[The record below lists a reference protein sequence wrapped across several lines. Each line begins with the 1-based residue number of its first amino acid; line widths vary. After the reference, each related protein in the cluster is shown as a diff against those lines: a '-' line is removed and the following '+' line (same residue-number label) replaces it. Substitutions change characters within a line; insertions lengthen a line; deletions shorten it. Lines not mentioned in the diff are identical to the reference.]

1 MHIKFLAHGQGSA
14 RGAVN
19 YLLGE
24 RDHNGEERA
33 EVTVLSG
40 DPHLVAEVAD
50 ASAHQWRYT
59 SGVIAWSPE
68 DNPTPEQINQV
79 VQDFERTAFAGLDPD
94 QYATCAVLHREQDG
108 TAHIH
113 TLTARVELSTGK
125 ALNIAPPGHEKTFD
139 PLRDY
144 WNHSQGWARPD
155 DPERFRH
162 VQPGHEP
169 HRSHPDRHPKTR
181 AEITAHIEA
190 LAADGLVT
198 NAKEVRQ
205 ELADI
210 GEITRASKDYVSVR
224 PHGEDKPIRL
234 RGELYR
240 DNWTTDQTLEREA
253 RRAQS
258 AAAGRDGQRDPD
270 AAERARKRLEAAT
283 GRREAYHRERYQRP
297 EPQLEQAAELSRGWA
312 TGADRTDREAPSHG
326 SGTGRALEPGGRT
339 TELDAP
345 GSDHGGRDADRQR
358 PGGERPPANRL
369 ADQQAHPAPTDLEH
383 RDPAG
388 RKPAEI
394 TPRSGD
400 PGDRWTYLSG
410 GGRQQHRMDGD
421 MGRGGRP
428 EARSQADGVT
438 NDDRARNLALAAVRA
453 AASRIGAAGKRAYR
467 TAERAFQAARALSG
481 ATGDVPSRQRG
492 ATPRPGTERQ
502 TERRDGRQT
511 DRAFRDADRAAD
523 RLQDAVTAAAK
534 EYQARLARHEE
545 QQRKRQEAVEA
556 LREREE
562 RHRKAEPTVKQFT
575 ALCRKRALG
584 MTGFRDGSADWR
596 DTPEPLREQIDRY
609 NALPEAAQQRVLG
622 ELRDDPAKAANMAG
636 VLKKRGH
643 ALDKGRDMGM

>member
-224 PHGEDKPIRL
+224 PHDEDKPIRL

-240 DNWTTDQTLEREA
+240 DDWTIDQTLEREA

-297 EPQLEQAAELSRGWA
+297 EPQLEQAAELSHDWA

-339 TELDAP
+339 AELDAP
-345 GSDHGGRDADRQR
+345 GSDHGSRDAGRGRYDGGWNSHSRPSDRQ
-358 PGGERPPANRL
+358 PLTEIGDTPA
-369 ADQQAHPAPTDLEH
+369 
-383 RDPAG
+383 RDPAHRADATVG
-388 RKPAEI
+388 RS
-394 TPRSGD
+394 SGD
-400 PGDRWTYLSG
+400 HHHRRSDIPGWRGVAREHGKRDARYRADEHKGLT
-410 GGRQQHRMDGD
+410 HDGT
-421 MGRGGRP
+421 GNP
-428 EARSQADGVT
+428 
-438 NDDRARNLALAAVRA
+438 ALTAVRA
-453 AASRIGAAGKRAYR
+453 AAARLRAASERLIKTATELAKGAGRA
-467 TAERAFQAARALSG
+467 AE
-481 ATGDVPSRQRG
+481 RQRG
-492 ATPRPGTERQ
+492 ATPSTAPERPEERGS
-502 TERRDGRQT
+502 GRQT
-511 DRAFRDADRAAD
+511 DQALRGADRAAD
-523 RLQDAVTAAAK
+523 RLTDAVKQTAQD
-534 EYQARLARHEE
+534 YQARLAQQAQ
-545 QQRKRQEAVEA
+545 QQRKAQQQAELARQREA
-556 LREREE
+556 
-562 RHRKAEPTVKQFT
+562 RHKQAEPIINEFT
-575 ALCRKRALG
+575 ALCRKRSLG
-584 MTGFRDGSADWR
+584 MAGYRDSSSDWK
-596 DTPEPLREQIDRY
+596 DTPQQLREQVDNY
-609 NALPEAAQQRVLG
+609 NAMPEAAQRRVLADMK
-622 ELRDDPAKAANMAG
+622 DDPAKAKGIAD
-636 VLKKRGH
+636 LLQQR
-643 ALDKGRDMGM
+643 ALVRSRDHGLGM

>member
-24 RDHNGEERA
+24 HDHNGEERA

-40 DPHLVAEVAD
+40 DPRLVAEVAD

-240 DNWTTDQTLEREA
+240 DNWTIDQTLEREA
-253 RRAQS
+253 RRAQI

-270 AAERARKRLEAAT
+270 AAEQARKHLEAAT

-312 TGADRTDREAPSHG
+312 TGTDRADREALSHG
-326 SGTGRALEPGGRT
+326 SGTGRAAESGRWPS
-339 TELDAP
+339 ELDTP
-345 GSDHGGRDADRQR
+345 SSDHGSRDAGRGQYDGGWNSPSR
-358 PGGERPPANRL
+358 PSDKQPFAAAG
-369 ADQQAHPAPTDLEH
+369 DTST
-383 RDPAG
+383 RDPASRVNASVWRSPGNTHDSGSDVPGWGGVDRENG
-388 RKPAEI
+388 RRDAGSRADENKEL
-394 TPRSGD
+394 RH
-400 PGDRWTYLSG
+400 DRTG
-410 GGRQQHRMDGD
+410 N
-421 MGRGGRP
+421 
-428 EARSQADGVT
+428 T
-438 NDDRARNLALAAVRA
+438 ALTAVRA
-453 AASRIGAAGKRAYR
+453 TAARLRAAGKRAIR
-467 TAERAFQAARALSG
+467 AAQTLADGVERPA
-481 ATGDVPSRQRG
+481 DHERG
-492 ATPRPGTERQ
+492 ATPRTEGERPEARRGYRLTDSALQRAESAIEQLGQAVGRVTSAYQAWMAREAERERQ
-502 TERRDGRQT
+502 TR
-511 DRAFRDADRAAD
+511 
-523 RLQDAVTAAAK
+523 
-534 EYQARLARHEE
+534 E
-545 QQRKRQEAVEA
+545 QQ
-556 LREREE
+556 
-562 RHRKAEPTVKQFT
+562 AEKQ
-575 ALCRKRALG
+575 
-584 MTGFRDGSADWR
+584 
-596 DTPEPLREQIDRY
+596 REQVQE
-609 NALPEAAQQRVLG
+609 PQQPPPLS
-622 ELRDDPAKAANMAG
+622 
-636 VLKKRGH
+636 RG
-643 ALDKGRDMGM
+643 GMER

>member
-59 SGVIAWSPE
+59 SSVIAWSPE

-79 VQDFERTAFAGLDPD
+79 VQDFERTAFAGLDRD

-162 VQPGHEP
+162 VQHGHEAQP
-169 HRSHPDRHPKTR
+169 RSDDPIIKEESEEKAPKKHPRSR
-181 AEITAHIEA
+181 LEITAYIEEMI
-190 LAADGLVT
+190 ADELVT
-198 NAKEVRQ
+198 NAQEIRQ
-205 ELADI
+205 ALADI

-224 PHGEDKPIRL
+224 PHGEDRPIRL

-240 DNWTTDQTLEREA
+240 DNWTIDQTLEREA

-312 TGADRTDREAPSHG
+312 TGTDRADREAPSHG
-326 SGTGRALEPGGRT
+326 SGTGRAVESDRWPS
-339 TELDAP
+339 ELDAP

-358 PGGERPPANRL
+358 PGGEWHPANRL
-369 ADQQAHPAPTDLEH
+369 ADQQAHPALTDLE
-383 RDPAG
+383 RGDPAG
-388 RKPAEI
+388 RVNASVERSFGNTHDSGRDVPGWRSVDREYGRRRGAGSRADEHKELNHDGTGNPAL
-394 TPRSGD
+394 TAVRA
-400 PGDRWTYLSG
+400 TA
-410 GGRQQHRMDGD
+410 
-421 MGRGGRP
+421 
-428 EARSQADGVT
+428 ARLRAAGERAIRAAQTLADGVERPT
-438 NDDRARNLALAAVRA
+438 DR
-453 AASRIGAAGKRAYR
+453 
-467 TAERAFQAARALSG
+467 E
-481 ATGDVPSRQRG
+481 RG
-492 ATPRPGTERQ
+492 ATPRAEGERSEARRGYRLTDSALQRADSAIEQLGQAVGRVTSAYQAWMARQAERERQ
-502 TERRDGRQT
+502 TR
-511 DRAFRDADRAAD
+511 
-523 RLQDAVTAAAK
+523 
-534 EYQARLARHEE
+534 E
-545 QQRKRQEAVEA
+545 QQAEKQRQQAQ
-556 LREREE
+556 ER
-562 RHRKAEPTVKQFT
+562 
-575 ALCRKRALG
+575 
-584 MTGFRDGSADWR
+584 
-596 DTPEPLREQIDRY
+596 
-609 NALPEAAQQRVLG
+609 QQRPP
-622 ELRDDPAKAANMAG
+622 RS
-636 VLKKRGH
+636 RG
-643 ALDKGRDMGM
+643 GMER

>member
-50 ASAHQWRYT
+50 ASVNQWRYT

-79 VQDFERTAFAGLDPD
+79 VRDFERTAFAGLDPD
-94 QYATCAVLHREQDG
+94 QYATCAVLHREKDG

-144 WNHSQGWARPD
+144 WNHLQGWARPD

-190 LAADGLVT
+190 MAADGLVT

-240 DNWTTDQTLEREA
+240 DNWAIDQTLEREA

-283 GRREAYHRERYQRP
+283 GRRKAYHRERYQRP

-312 TGADRTDREAPSHG
+312 TGADRTDREAPSHS
-326 SGTGRALEPGGRT
+326 SGTGRAVESGRWPS
-339 TELDAP
+339 ELDAP
-345 GSDHGGRDADRQR
+345 GSNHGGRDADRQR
-358 PGGERPPANRL
+358 PGGEWPPANRL
-369 ADQQAHPAPTDLEH
+369 ADQQAHPAPTDLE
-383 RDPAG
+383 RGDPAG
-388 RKPAEI
+388 RVDASVG
-394 TPRSGD
+394 RS
-400 PGDRWTYLSG
+400 SG
-410 GGRQQHRMDGD
+410 NTHDSGRDVLGWGG
-421 MGRGGRP
+421 MGREHGRRD
-428 EARSQADGVT
+428 AGSRADEHKELTHDGT
-438 NDDRARNLALAAVRA
+438 GNPALAAVRA
-453 AASRIGAAGKRAYR
+453 AAARLRAASERLIKTATELAKGAGRA
-467 TAERAFQAARALSG
+467 AERK
-481 ATGDVPSRQRG
+481 RG
-492 ATPRPGTERQ
+492 ATPSTAPERPEERGS
-502 TERRDGRQT
+502 GRQT
-511 DRAFRDADRAAD
+511 DQALRGADRAAD
-523 RLQDAVTAAAK
+523 RLTDAVKQTAQD
-534 EYQARLARHEE
+534 YQARLAQQAQ
-545 QQRKRQEAVEA
+545 QQRKAQQQAELARQREA
-556 LREREE
+556 
-562 RHRKAEPTVKQFT
+562 RHKQAEPIVNEFT
-575 ALCRKRALG
+575 ALCRKRSLG
-584 MTGFRDGSADWR
+584 MAGYR
-596 DTPEPLREQIDRY
+596 DTSSDWKDTPQRLREQVDNY
-609 NALPEAAQQRVLG
+609 NAMPEAAQRRVLADMK
-622 ELRDDPAKAANMAG
+622 DDPAKAKGMAD
-636 VLKKRGH
+636 LLQQR
-643 ALDKGRDMGM
+643 ALVRSRDHGFGL

>member
-1 MHIKFLAHGQGSA
+1 MHIKFLTHGQGSA

-169 HRSHPDRHPKTR
+169 HRSHPDRYPKTR

-224 PHGEDKPIRL
+224 PHDEDKPIRL

-240 DNWTTDQTLEREA
+240 DDWTIDQTLEREA
-253 RRAQS
+253 RRTQS

-297 EPQLEQAAELSRGWA
+297 DPQLEQATELSHGWA
-312 TGADRTDREAPSHG
+312 AGADRTDREASSHG
-326 SGTGRALEPGGRT
+326 SSTGRAVESGRWPA
-339 TELDAP
+339 ELDAP
-345 GSDHGGRDADRQR
+345 GSDHGSRDADRQR
-358 PGGERPPANRL
+358 PGGEWHLANRL
-369 ADQQAHPAPTDLEH
+369 ADQQAHPALADLEH
-383 RDPAG
+383 RDPTG
-388 RKPAEI
+388 REPAEAA
-394 TPRSGD
+394 PGRGDSDNQWPDLLSGD
-400 PGDRWTYLSG
+400 RRTAGVGWLR
-410 GGRQQHRMDGD
+410 
-421 MGRGGRP
+421 GRGSR
-428 EARSQADGVT
+428 ETARDTANGGITHDGT
-438 NDDRARNLALAAVRA
+438 GNAAIAAIRA
-453 AASRIGAAGKRAYR
+453 AAARFRAASERLIKTATELAKGAGRA
-467 TAERAFQAARALSG
+467 AE
-481 ATGDVPSRQRG
+481 RQRG
-492 ATPRPGTERQ
+492 ATPSTAPERPEERGS
-502 TERRDGRQT
+502 GRQT
-511 DRAFRDADRAAD
+511 GYALRGADRAAD
-523 RLQDAVTAAAK
+523 RLTDAVKQAAQD
-534 EYQARLARHEE
+534 YQARLSLQAQ
-545 QQRKRQEAVEA
+545 QQRKAQQQAELARQREA
-556 LREREE
+556 
-562 RHRKAEPTVKQFT
+562 RHKQAEPIVNEFT
-575 ALCRKRALG
+575 ALCRKRSLG
-584 MTGFRDGSADWR
+584 MAGYRDSSSDWK
-596 DTPEPLREQIDRY
+596 DTPQQLREQVDNY
-609 NALPEAAQQRVLG
+609 NAMPETSQQRVLA
-622 ELRDDPAKAANMAG
+622 EMKDDPAKAKG
-636 VLKKRGH
+636 VADLLQQR
-643 ALDKGRDMGM
+643 ALVRSRDHGLGM

>member
-224 PHGEDKPIRL
+224 PHGEDKAIRL

-240 DNWTTDQTLEREA
+240 DNWTIDQTLEREA

-369 ADQQAHPAPTDLEH
+369 ADQQAHPAPTDLE
-383 RDPAG
+383 RGDPAG
-388 RKPAEI
+388 RVDASVGRSSGNTHDSGRDVLGWGSVDREHGRRRDTGSRADEHKELTHDGTGNPAI
-394 TPRSGD
+394 
-400 PGDRWTYLSG
+400 
-410 GGRQQHRMDGD
+410 
-421 MGRGGRP
+421 
-428 EARSQADGVT
+428 
-438 NDDRARNLALAAVRA
+438 AAVRA
-453 AASRIGAAGKRAYR
+453 AAARFRAASERLIKAATELAKGAGRA
-467 TAERAFQAARALSG
+467 AE
-481 ATGDVPSRQRG
+481 RQRG
-492 ATPRPGTERQ
+492 ATPSTAPERPEERGS
-502 TERRDGRQT
+502 GRQT
-511 DRAFRDADRAAD
+511 DQALRGADRAAD
-523 RLQDAVTAAAK
+523 RLTDAVKQTAQD
-534 EYQARLARHEE
+534 YQARLAQQAQ
-545 QQRKRQEAVEA
+545 QQRKAQQQAELARQREA
-556 LREREE
+556 
-562 RHRKAEPTVKQFT
+562 RHKQAEPIVNEFT
-575 ALCRKRALG
+575 ALCRKRSLG
-584 MTGFRDGSADWR
+584 MAGYR
-596 DTPEPLREQIDRY
+596 DTSSDWKDTPQQLREQVDNY
-609 NALPEAAQQRVLG
+609 NAMPEAAQRRVLADMK
-622 ELRDDPAKAANMAG
+622 DDPAKAKGMAD
-636 VLKKRGH
+636 LLQQR
-643 ALDKGRDMGM
+643 ALVRSRDHGLGM

>member
-198 NAKEVRQ
+198 NANEVRQ

-224 PHGEDKPIRL
+224 LHGEDKPIRL

-240 DNWTTDQTLEREA
+240 DNWTIDQTLEREA

-297 EPQLEQAAELSRGWA
+297 EPQLEQAAELSRSWA
-312 TGADRTDREAPSHG
+312 TGTDRADQQAPSHG
-326 SGTGRALEPGGRT
+326 SSASRAVESGWWPS
-339 TELDAP
+339 ELDAP
-345 GSDHGGRDADRQR
+345 GSDHGSRDADCQR
-358 PGGERPPANRL
+358 PGGEWPPADRL
-369 ADQQAHPAPTDLEH
+369 ADQQAHPAPTDPE
-383 RDPAG
+383 RGDPAG
-388 RKPAEI
+388 REPTETA
-394 TPRSGD
+394 PGRGDSHDQWPDLLSGD
-400 PGDRWTYLSG
+400 RRSAGV
-410 GGRQQHRMDGD
+410 GRLR
-421 MGRGGRP
+421 GRGSR
-428 EARSQADGVT
+428 ET
-438 NDDRARNLALAAVRA
+438 ARNTANGGMTHDGTGNPAIAAVRA
-453 AASRIGAAGKRAYR
+453 AAARFRAASERLIKTATELAKGAGRA
-467 TAERAFQAARALSG
+467 AE
-481 ATGDVPSRQRG
+481 RQRG
-492 ATPRPGTERQ
+492 ATPSTAPERPEERGS
-502 TERRDGRQT
+502 GRHT
-511 DRAFRDADRAAD
+511 DQALRGANRAAD
-523 RLQDAVTAAAK
+523 RLTGAVRQTVQD
-534 EYQARLARHEE
+534 YQAWLAQQAQ
-545 QQRKRQEAVEA
+545 QQRKAQQQAELVRQREA
-556 LREREE
+556 
-562 RHRKAEPTVKQFT
+562 RHKQAEPIVNEFM
-575 ALCRKRALG
+575 ALCRKRSLG
-584 MTGFRDGSADWR
+584 MAGYRDSSSDWK
-596 DTPEPLREQIDRY
+596 DTPQQLREQVDSY
-609 NALPEAAQQRVLG
+609 NAMPEAAQRRVLADMK
-622 ELRDDPAKAANMAG
+622 DDPAKAKGMAD
-636 VLKKRGH
+636 LLQQR
-643 ALDKGRDMGM
+643 ALVRSRDHGFGL

>member
-198 NAKEVRQ
+198 NANEVRQ

-224 PHGEDKPIRL
+224 PHGEDQPIRL

-240 DNWTTDQTLEREA
+240 DNWTIDQTLEREA

-258 AAAGRDGQRDPD
+258 AAVGRDGQRDPG
-270 AAERARKRLEAAT
+270 AADRARKRLEAAT

-312 TGADRTDREAPSHG
+312 TGTDRADQQAPSHG
-326 SGTGRALEPGGRT
+326 SRTGRAVESGRWPS
-339 TELDAP
+339 ELDAP
-345 GSDHGGRDADRQR
+345 GSDHGSRDAGRGRYDGEWNSHSRPSDRQ
-358 PGGERPPANRL
+358 PLTEIGDTPA
-369 ADQQAHPAPTDLEH
+369 
-383 RDPAG
+383 RDPAHRTDAAVG
-388 RKPAEI
+388 R
-394 TPRSGD
+394 S
-400 PGDRWTYLSG
+400 SG
-410 GGRQQHRMDGD
+410 GYYHRRSDIPGWGSVEGEHGRWDARYRADEHKELTYDGT
-421 MGRGGRP
+421 GNP
-428 EARSQADGVT
+428 
-438 NDDRARNLALAAVRA
+438 ALAAIRATAARLRA
-453 AASRIGAAGKRAYR
+453 AGQRIVRSAHTLADNVER
-467 TAERAFQAARALSG
+467 T
-481 ATGDVPSRQRG
+481 TGCQRG
-492 ATPRPGTERQ
+492 ATPGAEGERPEA
-502 TERRDGRQT
+502 RRGYRLTDNALQRADSALEHLGQAVGR
-511 DRAFRDADRAAD
+511 
-523 RLQDAVTAAAK
+523 VTSA
-534 EYQARLARHEE
+534 YQAWMARQAE
-545 QQRKRQEAVEA
+545 RKRQSYEQQAA
-556 LREREE
+556 TKTQ
-562 RHRKAEPTVKQFT
+562 HRSH
-575 ALCRKRALG
+575 G
-584 MTGFRDGSADWR
+584 
-596 DTPEPLREQIDRY
+596 
-609 NALPEAAQQRVLG
+609 
-622 ELRDDPAKAANMAG
+622 
-636 VLKKRGH
+636 RGGIG
-643 ALDKGRDMGM
+643 L

>member
-68 DNPTPEQINQV
+68 DNPTSEQINQV

-94 QYATCAVLHREQDG
+94 QYATCAVLHREQEG

-162 VQPGHEP
+162 VQLGHES
-169 HRSHPDRHPKTR
+169 HRSRPDRHPKTR
-181 AEITAHIEA
+181 AEITEHIEQ

-240 DNWTTDQTLEREA
+240 DNWTIDQTLEREA

-270 AAERARKRLEAAT
+270 AAERARERLEAAT

-312 TGADRTDREAPSHG
+312 TGTDRADREAPSHG
-326 SGTGRALEPGGRT
+326 SGTGRAVESGRWPS
-339 TELDAP
+339 ELDAP
-345 GSDHGGRDADRQR
+345 GSDHGSRDADRQR
-358 PGGERPPANRL
+358 SGGERHPANRL
-369 ADQQAHPAPTDLEH
+369 ADQQAHPALADLE
-383 RDPAG
+383 R
-388 RKPAEI
+388 
-394 TPRSGD
+394 GD
-400 PGDRWTYLSG
+400 PK
-410 GGRQQHRMDGD
+410 
-421 MGRGGRP
+421 GRGAAPARRSSRNSHDRGR
-428 EARSQADGVT
+428 AVSSRRGVDWDDKRSTDAGNPAHEVT
-438 NDDRARNLALAAVRA
+438 HDRTGNPAIAAVRA
-453 AASRIGAAGKRAYR
+453 AASRFRAAGERLIKTATELAKGAGRA
-467 TAERAFQAARALSG
+467 AE
-481 ATGDVPSRQRG
+481 RQRG
-492 ATPRPGTERQ
+492 ATPRPASERPE
-502 TERRDGRQT
+502 ERGSGRQT
-511 DRAFRDADRAAD
+511 DLAFRGADRAVD
-523 RLQDAVTAAAK
+523 RLADAVKQMAQD
-534 EYQARLARHEE
+534 YQARLAQQAQ
-545 QQRKRQEAVEA
+545 QQRKAQQQAELARQREA
-556 LREREE
+556 
-562 RHRKAEPTVKQFT
+562 RHKQAEPIVNEFT
-575 ALCRKRALG
+575 ALCRKRSLG
-584 MTGFRDGSADWR
+584 MAGYRDSSSDWK
-596 DTPEPLREQIDRY
+596 DTPQQLREQVDNY
-609 NALPEAAQQRVLG
+609 NAMPETAQRRVLA
-622 ELRDDPAKAANMAG
+622 EMKDDPAKA
-636 VLKKRGH
+636 
-643 ALDKGRDMGM
+643 KGIADLLQQRTLVRSRNHDFGM

>member
-240 DNWTTDQTLEREA
+240 DNWTIDQTLEREA

-297 EPQLEQAAELSRGWA
+297 EPQLEQAVELSRDWA

-339 TELDAP
+339 AELDAP

-358 PGGERPPANRL
+358 PGGERHPANRL
-369 ADQQAHPAPTDLEH
+369 ADQQAHPAPTDLE
-383 RDPAG
+383 RGDPAG
-388 RKPAEI
+388 REPTETA
-394 TPRSGD
+394 PGRGDSHDQWPDLLSGD
-400 PGDRWTYLSG
+400 RRPAGV
-410 GGRQQHRMDGD
+410 GRYR
-421 MGRGGRP
+421 GRGSR
-428 EARSQADGVT
+428 ET
-438 NDDRARNLALAAVRA
+438 ARNTANGGMTHDGTGNPAIAAVRA
-453 AASRIGAAGKRAYR
+453 AAARFRAAGERLIKTATELAKNAGRA
-467 TAERAFQAARALSG
+467 AEQ
-481 ATGDVPSRQRG
+481 QRG
-492 ATPRPGTERQ
+492 ATPSPAPERPEERGS
-502 TERRDGRQT
+502 GRQT
-511 DRAFRDADRAAD
+511 DQALRGADRAVD
-523 RLQDAVTAAAK
+523 RLTDAVKQTAQD
-534 EYQARLARHEE
+534 YQARLAQQAQ
-545 QQRKRQEAVEA
+545 QQRKAQQQAELARQREA
-556 LREREE
+556 
-562 RHRKAEPTVKQFT
+562 RHKQAEPIVNEFT
-575 ALCRKRALG
+575 ALCRKRSLG
-584 MTGFRDGSADWR
+584 MAGYR
-596 DTPEPLREQIDRY
+596 DTSSDWKDTPQQLREQVDNY
-609 NALPEAAQQRVLG
+609 NAMPEVAQRRVLADMK
-622 ELRDDPAKAANMAG
+622 DDPAKAKGMAD
-636 VLKKRGH
+636 LLQQR
-643 ALDKGRDMGM
+643 ALVRSRDHGFGL

>member
-24 RDHNGEERA
+24 RDHSGEKRA

-50 ASAHQWRYT
+50 ASTHQWRYT

-108 TAHIH
+108 KAHIH

-224 PHGEDKPIRL
+224 LHGEDKPIRL

-240 DNWTTDQTLEREA
+240 DNWTIDQTLEREA

-312 TGADRTDREAPSHG
+312 AGADRADREAPSHG
-326 SGTGRALEPGGRT
+326 SSTGRTLESGGRT

-345 GSDHGGRDADRQR
+345 GSDHGGRDADSQR
-358 PGGERPPANRL
+358 PGGEWHPADRL
-369 ADQQAHPAPTDLEH
+369 ADQQAHPALTDLE
-383 RDPAG
+383 RGDPAG
-388 RKPAEI
+388 RVNASVG
-394 TPRSGD
+394 RSSGNTHD
-400 PGDRWTYLSG
+400 SGRNVLGWGSVDREH
-410 GGRQQHRMDGD
+410 GRRDAGS
-421 MGRGGRP
+421 R
-428 EARSQADGVT
+428 ADE
-438 NDDRARNLALAAVRA
+438 NKELRYDRTGNTALTAVRA
-453 AASRIGAAGKRAYR
+453 TAARLRAAGKRAILAAQ
-467 TAERAFQAARALSG
+467 TLADGVERPAGRE
-481 ATGDVPSRQRG
+481 RG
-492 ATPRPGTERQ
+492 ATSRTEGKRPEARRGYRLTDSALQRADSAIEQLGQAVGRVTSAYQAWMARQAERDRQTREQQAEKQRQQAQERQ
-502 TERRDGRQT
+502 QRPPRSRSGMER
-511 DRAFRDADRAAD
+511 
-523 RLQDAVTAAAK
+523 
-534 EYQARLARHEE
+534 
-545 QQRKRQEAVEA
+545 
-556 LREREE
+556 
-562 RHRKAEPTVKQFT
+562 
-575 ALCRKRALG
+575 
-584 MTGFRDGSADWR
+584 
-596 DTPEPLREQIDRY
+596 
-609 NALPEAAQQRVLG
+609 
-622 ELRDDPAKAANMAG
+622 
-636 VLKKRGH
+636 
-643 ALDKGRDMGM
+643 

>member
-162 VQPGHEP
+162 VQPGHEA

-224 PHGEDKPIRL
+224 PDGEDKPIRL

-240 DNWTTDQTLEREA
+240 DNWTIDQTLEREA

-283 GRREAYHRERYQRP
+283 GRREAYHRDRYQRP

-312 TGADRTDREAPSHG
+312 TGADRADREAPSHG
-326 SGTGRALEPGGRT
+326 SSTGRALEPGGRT
-339 TELDAP
+339 AELEAP
-345 GSDHGGRDADRQR
+345 GSDHGVRNADRQR
-358 PGGERPPANRL
+358 PGGKWHPADRL
-369 ADQQAHPAPTDLEH
+369 ADQQAHPTLTDLE
-383 RDPAG
+383 RGDPAG
-388 RKPAEI
+388 RVNASVG
-394 TPRSGD
+394 RS
-400 PGDRWTYLSG
+400 SG
-410 GGRQQHRMDGD
+410 NTHDSGRDVS
-421 MGRGGRP
+421 GRGSVDREHGRRD
-428 EARSQADGVT
+428 AGSRADEHKELIHDGT
-438 NDDRARNLALAAVRA
+438 GNPALAAVRA
-453 AASRIGAAGKRAYR
+453 AAARLRAAGKRLIK
-467 TAERAFQAARALSG
+467 TAAELAKNAGRAAEQ
-481 ATGDVPSRQRG
+481 QRG
-492 ATPRPGTERQ
+492 ATPSTAPERPEERGS
-502 TERRDGRQT
+502 GRQT
-511 DRAFRDADRAAD
+511 DQALRGADRAAD
-523 RLQDAVTAAAK
+523 RLTNAVKQTAQD
-534 EYQARLARHEE
+534 YQARLAQQTD
-545 QQRKRQEAVEA
+545 QQRKAQQQAELSRQREA
-556 LREREE
+556 
-562 RHRKAEPTVKQFT
+562 RHKQAEPIVNEFT
-575 ALCRKRALG
+575 ALCRKRSLG
-584 MTGFRDGSADWR
+584 MAGYRDSSSDWK
-596 DTPEPLREQIDRY
+596 DTPQQLREQVDNY
-609 NALPEAAQQRVLG
+609 NAMPETAQQRVLA
-622 ELRDDPAKAANMAG
+622 EMKDDPAKAKG
-636 VLKKRGH
+636 VADLLQQR
-643 ALDKGRDMGM
+643 ALVRSRDHGLGM